1 MYLGGVVTFEF
12 ALGQFGRIHFSPY
25 DIMLAFVALLLLS
38 FFVVTA
44 IQEII
49 RLAKENK

>member
-1 MYLGGVVTFEF
+1 VGVVTFDF

-25 DIMLAFVALLLLS
+25 DIVLAFVALLLLS
-38 FFVVTA
+38 FFIVTA
-44 IQEII
+44 MQEII